1 MLLRMNN
8 LRSHLLIVGCV
19 LVGLCAPA
27 RAATPLL
34 LDQIT
39 TGTISQVAQSNTYS
53 LSANAADVVSFTLS
67 VTSGTLQPVIEL
79 YGPTGTQI
87 AFNYNGN
94 PFGCSAGSTL
104 EMDNVGIPSTG
115 TYTVLIKDCSDTN
128 TGGYSIFVQR
138 MNNPAGAMRTGVWR
152 SATKRNDRLPDI
164 EQ

>member
-1 MLLRMNN
+1 MRT
-8 LRSHLLIVGCV
+8 R
-19 LVGLCAPA
+19 A
-27 RAATPLL
+27 AATPLL
-34 LDQIT
+34 LDQIPHRDDQP
-39 TGTISQVAQSNTYS
+39 GSAKQYFS

-115 TYTVLIKDCSDTN
+115 TYTVLIEDCSDTN

-138 MNNPAGAMRTGVWR
+138 MNNPAGAMPLVFGGRPQSGMIASPISSSSYSLVQ
-152 SATKRNDRLPDI
+152 RLRMLSVLRLA
-164 EQ
+164 